1 MNKIIFLFLLLLP
14 FNALADRTYTNGSY
28 WNVTA
33 VNTHPGMYDEYMA
46 DLNVVWRKSLDM
58 LKKDGKVLSYRVFSS
73 VHPRA
78 GEPDLFLMVEWK
90 SAGDVL
96 DASDEY
102 WDAQE
107 KKLFGSIDKGSKAN
121 IKRGEMRTIMSQT
134 FLREQ
139 SFK

>member
-1 MNKIIFLFLLLLP
+1 MNKMAFLVLLLLP
-14 FNALADRTYTNGSY
+14 FNALADRAYTNGNY
-28 WNVTA
+28 WTVTS
-33 VNTHPGMYDEYMA
+33 VDTHAGMYDEYMA

-58 LKKDGKVLSYRVFSS
+58 LKKDGKVLSYRVFNN
-73 VHPRA
+73 VHPRDS
-78 GEPDLFLMVEWK
+78 EPNLFLMVEWK

-107 KKLFGSIDKGSKAN
+107 KKLFGSVDNGTKAN
-121 IKRGEMRTIMSQT
+121 VKRGEMRTIMSQT